1 MKPCGQRTKSHLIL
15 VVSNII
21 KGQFGL
27 KEDKNMDI
35 KLNDVYRF
43 RYREEMIKCKFE
55 PYWCFDSQ
63 LIVTQNKKRELFLV
77 DTYWGFGNSANKCF
91 NN

>member
-1 MKPCGQRTKSHLIL
+1 M
-15 VVSNII
+15 SNII